1 MRAYGTMQ
9 EGACTLNVNASRLGR
24 GSRESIAWRA
34 RSGERQSD
42 LAEEFGV
49 NQSTIS
55 RIVAAHS
62 TKRVLPDLGIA
73 KKTRATKFLTAA
85 DRAEVGRLRKM
96 GYSQKR
102 IAESF
107 GVDASTVSR
116 ALRR

>member
-1 MRAYGTMQ
+1 MRAYGVMKKD
-9 EGACTLNVNASRLGR
+9 ACTLNEHALGR
-24 GSRESIAWRA
+24 SSRESIAWRA
-34 RSGERQSD
+34 SRGERQSD
-42 LAEEFGV
+42 LAGEFGV

-62 TKRVLPDLGIA
+62 VKRVLPDLGVA

-85 DRAEVGRLRKM
+85 DRVEAGRLSKM
-96 GYSQKR
+96 GYTQKR

>member
-1 MRAYGTMQ
+1 MHVCRVIQTSK
-9 EGACTLNVNASRLGR
+9 CTLNVHGIDRA
-24 GSRESIAWRA
+24 SRESIAWRA
-34 RSGERQSD
+34 RSGERQAD

-62 TKRVLPDLGIA
+62 TKRELPDLGVA